1 MSSDLVD
8 RVPLP
13 IQDAL
18 KEANMTLEQI
28 DSVILH
34 GGSVRVPFVQKA
46 LEDLV
51 GTDKIAKTVNQDEAA
66 VMGIPISQR
75 RITDVRCHFPWSA
88 IEHSIPRE
96 GYSVQGL

>member
-18 KEANMTLEQI
+18 KDANMTLEQI

-66 VMGIPISQR
+66 VMGIPIS
-75 RITDVRCHFPWSA
+75 
-88 IEHSIPRE
+88 
-96 GYSVQGL
+96 